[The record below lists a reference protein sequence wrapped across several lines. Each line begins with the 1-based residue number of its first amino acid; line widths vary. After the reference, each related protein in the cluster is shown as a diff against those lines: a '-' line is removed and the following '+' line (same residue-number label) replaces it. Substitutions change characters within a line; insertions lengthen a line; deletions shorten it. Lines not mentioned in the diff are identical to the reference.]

1 MIINKEILRYLDL
14 FGTKCSFYTEQR
26 LKLYTPLGGILSIT
40 SFIAAILIFIY
51 INLSSFRREDP
62 SFITSSIVEEIHK
75 IKFNEEKIWIP
86 WKISD
91 HKSNLFNH
99 SGILFPIIKYYY
111 RENRTEQLKSKILSY
126 KLCNETSMV
135 NKSDNILID
144 SELNQLYCIDTDDL
158 YMGGSWSSN
167 FIYFIEF
174 NLYIC
179 KGGINYDENNFDCTA
194 LDDLN
199 NYNNNSFLYI
209 HFYFP
214 TIQLQECEFK
224 SPIIIKYYKTC
235 SVLSSNISK
244 IDRLYL
250 QKVVLYDKL
259 GIFDSRTLKHDF
271 WGYSSINK
279 DIYFIE
285 NKKNISTSKLYS
297 FEVFVDSSSIN
308 YTRVYKTIFI
318 ILAQSL
324 PLINIVHNLFKL
336 LAKLFKLSSI
346 NRKMTELLF
355 ENLTE
360 KPNRYENYLEEI
372 KSKKNIKNI
381 KNNNNKNNK
390 NSKNNKNNA
399 HNKNI
404 KNSDENNIVNLTN
417 KDNSKSVQNISA
429 MTLFKK
435 KDIKND
441 SPLVRR
447 PGSPLM
453 NHNCILVNDKI
464 EKNFR
469 INSINFK
476 NLVLYKR
483 LSLRYQEPAF
493 KKKKKKFVSNKLFP
507 LRYYLCSVFI
517 KNIDIT
523 KNPFCMSKK
532 FIKVY
537 SFLCQLFDI
546 SSYCVLQRE
555 FNVIKNSLFDEKNIQ
570 LIEKTNKINVNS
582 QSFMRDM
589 NDAIGSHKFHILG
602 RNSVQ
607 WQTEENKS

>member
-1 MIINKEILRYLDL
+1 MIINKEILRYLDF
-14 FGTKCSFYTEQR
+14 FGTKCSFYTEQK

-40 SFIAAILIFIY
+40 SFITAIFIFIY
-51 INLSSFRREDP
+51 INLSSFKREDP
-62 SFITSSIVEEIHK
+62 STITSSMIEEIHK

-91 HKSNLFNH
+91 HRSNIFNH

-126 KLCNETSMV
+126 KLCNETSMA
-135 NKSDNILID
+135 NKTDNFFID

-158 YMGGSWSSN
+158 YMGGSWSGN

-179 KGGINYDENNFDCTA
+179 KGGIDYDENNADCTSY
-194 LDDLN
+194 DSLN
-199 NYNNNSFLYI
+199 SYNNFLYVN
-209 HFYFP
+209 FYYP
-214 TIQLQECEFK
+214 TIQFQECEFK
-224 SPIIIKYYKTC
+224 SPIKIKYYKTF

-244 IDRLYL
+244 TDRLYL
-250 QKVVLYDKL
+250 HKIVLHDKL
-259 GIFDSRTLKHDF
+259 GIFDSRILKHSF
-271 WGYSSINK
+271 WGYSSINR
-279 DIYFIE
+279 DIYYIQ
-285 NKKNISTSKLYS
+285 KKGNVSTSKLYS
-297 FEVFVDSSSIN
+297 FEVFIDSNSIN
-308 YTRVYKTIFI
+308 YNRAYKTIFI

-336 LAKLFKLSSI
+336 FAKLFKLSSI

-372 KSKKNIKNI
+372 KSKKHIKNA
-381 KNNNNKNNK
+381 KNSNNK
-390 NSKNNKNNA
+390 NSKNNRNNS

-404 KNSDENNIVNLTN
+404 KTSDENNIVNLTN
-417 KDNSKSVQNISA
+417 KDNSKIAPNIST

-435 KDIKND
+435 KDLKND

-447 PGSPLM
+447 SGGSPVM
-453 NHNCILVNDKI
+453 NHKTILVNDKI
-464 EKNFR
+464 DNNFR

-476 NLVLYKR
+476 NLVLYKK
-483 LSLRYQEPAF
+483 LSMRFQEPVF

-507 LRYYLCSVFI
+507 LRYYLCAVFI
-517 KNIDIT
+517 KNIDLT
-523 KNPFCMSKK
+523 KNRFCMSKK

-537 SFLCQLFDI
+537 CFLCQLFDI

-555 FNVIKNSLFDEKNIQ
+555 FNVVKNSLFDEKNIQ

-602 RNSVQ
+602 KNNSQ
-607 WQTEENKS
+607 KQKEENKSQI